1 MASGKAFTEYIIETV
16 ESTLY
21 VLDDLETELGRGKNA
36 PADFVTDA
44 VTEFKN
50 WLEGRIQ
57 ARAEW
62 NAEFADGLFDID

>member
-1 MASGKAFTEYIIETV
+1 MASGKAFAEYIIETV
-16 ESTLY
+16 ESTIY
-21 VLDDLETELGRGKNA
+21 VLDELMTELDGA
-36 PADFVTDA
+36 DVPADFVSDA

-62 NAEFADGLFDID
+62 NAEFAD

>member
-16 ESTLY
+16 ESAIY
-21 VLDDLETELGRGKNA
+21 VLDELETELDGKDA

-62 NAEFADGLFDID
+62 NAEFAD

>member
-1 MASGKAFTEYIIETV
+1 MASGKAFAEYIIETV
-16 ESTLY
+16 ESTIY
-21 VLDDLETELGRGKNA
+21 VLDELMTELEGVDV

-57 ARAEW
+57 ARADW
-62 NAEFADGLFDID
+62 NAEFAD

>member
-1 MASGKAFTEYIIETV
+1 MASGKVFAEYIIETV
-16 ESTLY
+16 ESTIY
-21 VLDDLETELGRGKNA
+21 VLDELMTELDGA
-36 PADFVTDA
+36 DVPADFVTDA

-62 NAEFADGLFDID
+62 NAEFAD

>member
-1 MASGKAFTEYIIETV
+1 MANGKAFAEYVIETV
-16 ESTLY
+16 ESTIY
-21 VLDDLETELGRGKNA
+21 VLDDLMTELGEKEV

-57 ARAEW
+57 ARNDW
-62 NAEFADGLFDID
+62 NAEFGN

>member
-1 MASGKAFTEYIIETV
+1 MANGKAFAEYVIETV
-16 ESTLY
+16 ESTIY
-21 VLDDLETELGRGKNA
+21 VLDDLMTELGEKEV

-57 ARAEW
+57 ARNDW
-62 NAEFADGLFDID
+62 NSEFGN

>member
-1 MASGKAFTEYIIETV
+1 MASGKVFAEYIIETV
-16 ESTLY
+16 ESTIY
-21 VLDDLETELGRGKNA
+21 VLDELETELDGKDV

-62 NAEFADGLFDID
+62 NAEFAD